1 MRPHPIACRL
11 TALIAPILL
20 AVAVWGTAARAD
32 DASGFTA
39 AQRAEIVAVVRQAL
53 MTDPTILRDAVS
65 ALQQQEAAVKDAAA
79 SAAIDRAGPAL
90 VKTPADP
97 IAGNPNG
104 DVTVVE
110 FYDLRC
116 PYCRRMVPVLA
127 DLLRKD
133 SNIRLVYKDIPIL
146 GPDSVLGARAVL
158 AAQRQGGYL
167 RMHDAIM
174 ASPPTITEDTL
185 RQDADHA
192 GLDWDRMQRDMADP
206 ALTARIAANIALAHD
221 LGIDGTPVYVIGTR
235 MLPGAVDLAEL
246 EGAVA
251 ATRTR

>member
-127 DLLRKD
+127 
-133 SNIRLVYKDIPIL
+133 
-146 GPDSVLGARAVL
+146 
-158 AAQRQGGYL
+158 AQRQGGYL

-185 RQDADHA
+185 RQNADHA

-206 ALTARIAANIALAHD
+206 AITARIDANIALAHD